1 MQLKIA
7 IINFHAKCFLHF
19 PSNITKGN
27 CTLSVYNPTG
37 IKIDQFSDLE
47 IRKGFVQGNFNLI
60 DGTEPGVWNL
70 D

>member
-1 MQLKIA
+1 MQNYFCSL
-7 IINFHAKCFLHF
+7 HAYCI
-19 PSNITKGN
+19 PSKGN